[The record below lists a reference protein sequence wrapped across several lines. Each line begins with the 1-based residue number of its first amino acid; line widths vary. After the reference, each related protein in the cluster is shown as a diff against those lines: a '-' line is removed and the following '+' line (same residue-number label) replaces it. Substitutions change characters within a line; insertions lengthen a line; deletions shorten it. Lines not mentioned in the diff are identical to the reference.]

1 MDVHP
6 TKYKNKRLLGPEG
19 KTNLHKLHDKINKL
33 MFLHVLTMVVRDK
46 KTNIIALEQNTN
58 SAPLVFFVNKIS
70 VFKSISEKIPSFFI
84 N

>member
-6 TKYKNKRLLGPEG
+6 TKYKNKRVLGPEG

-46 KTNIIALEQNTN
+46 KTNIIALE
-58 SAPLVFFVNKIS
+58 
-70 VFKSISEKIPSFFI
+70 
-84 N
+84 